1 MKQVADSTNSVM
13 PLAVPTMCGSKI
25 LLLVTLLA
33 LMVASF
39 ISLPIKWHILT
50 DARSL
55 TYQRGTHE

>member
-13 PLAVPTMCGSKI
+13 PPAVPTMCGSKI

-39 ISLPIKWHILT
+39 ISLPIK
-50 DARSL
+50 
-55 TYQRGTHE
+55 